1 MSETPELDW
10 TDWDVDPNENKQLW
24 DEIEEQIVKDEK
36 DEERQRKEKEE
47 KDKKEE
53 ERQRKEKEEK
63 ERKKL
68 EDDYKNGRIRKEIR
82 NGKIGYTTKKSVP
95 SNKVRRQPI
104 QLGDLNTQENRD
116 KQKQSPEQKQSPVL
130 GGKVNHNRVAQ
141 IAYQNERARI
151 SFEIKE
157 LEERNIQIVKYNPT
171 TYVGGTFYNKDIEK
185 KYWEGCH
192 RKFHMRHQYNNNL
205 KLIHEKKLYL
215 LLCRYMN
222 KDIIQVIFFYLTS

>member
-36 DEERQRKEKEE
+36 
-47 KDKKEE
+47 EE
-53 ERQRKEKEEK
+53 ERQRKEKERKDEKEERQRKEK

-116 KQKQSPEQKQSPVL
+116 KQSPEQKQSPVL

-185 KYWEGCH
+185 KYWEGWD
-192 RKFHMRHQYNNNL
+192 RKFHMRHQYNDNL

-222 KDIIQVIFFYLTS
+222 KDIIQVILFYLTS